1 MTLTQQTEHKSTAC
15 KAPRK
20 QLLNNAARKS
30 APTTLD
36 VRSLIAIG
44 LDLTVVL
51 HEGTTCASDTSKN
64 KPVLIR
70 VFGMRQATADKS
82 PRKHDDNKT
91 ARKSAPAMG
100 GVRKSPFSMPAS
112 QRGSVPNPSPSEVY
126 RDSHPSASCLFSD
139 LYMRSPNQNL
149 TTHQRFQ
156 NTAVLAGSADSQW
169 GLPGYHANLCAV
181 NANA

>member
-70 VFGMRQATADKS
+70 VFGIRQATADKS
-82 PRKHDDNKT
+82 PRKHDDNKA
-91 ARKSAPAMG
+91 ARKSAAAMG
-100 GVRKSPFSMPAS
+100 GVRKSPYSMPAS
-112 QRGSVPNPSPSEVY
+112 QRGSVPNPSPSEVH
-126 RDSHPSASCLFSD
+126 RASHPSIAIEAYLVTMQTCVPLMPTRD
-139 LYMRSPNQNL
+139 LIQIGI
-149 TTHQRFQ
+149 H
-156 NTAVLAGSADSQW
+156 LARRIRGS
-169 GLPGYHANLCAV
+169 
-181 NANA
+181 